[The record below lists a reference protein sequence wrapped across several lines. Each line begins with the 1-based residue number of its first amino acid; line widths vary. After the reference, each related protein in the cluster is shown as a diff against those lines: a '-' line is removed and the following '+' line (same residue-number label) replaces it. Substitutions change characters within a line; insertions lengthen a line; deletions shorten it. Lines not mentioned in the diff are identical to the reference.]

1 MLFTILYRNLCPVKP
16 LRFYDLGK
24 QARREL
30 EKLNEAKNQ
39 FIMITQHHL
48 RTPVTSIEWELGS
61 MLGGTYGPTTPRF
74 EAALRDTQT
83 DAARLNRIIDDF
95 LNITTLKTG
104 QNILNPSHRR
114 LKPAI
119 EEILRDLRSGIERK
133 HITVTYPTD
142 DSSWPELTIDF
153 EKMRDILLIIVEN
166 AVTYNRQN
174 GTIAISTKIEIASD
188 SVSESG
194 SNSGSEI
201 GSKRF
206 LLTIENTGLGITSEE
221 IGQIGSALFYRGQ
234 AARKMNTVGMGVG
247 LSVARAIIKAH
258 HGTFEIES
266 DGKDKGARVRVGI
279 LAL

>member
-1 MLFTILYRNLCPVKP
+1 
-16 LRFYDLGK
+16 LGK